1 MLSVLRKAASVSSFL
16 TSIRT
21 GFPPASRFTLPGESE
36 APVTETSKERTVTP
50 AGGASVIERLIWADW
65 PLGGVVVEE
74 DPLQPAMKTTARKA
88 TKEKRNVL
96 RMIQHTS
103 LEPMRRK

>member
-21 GFPPASRFTLPGESE
+21 GLPPARRFTSPGESE
-36 APVTETSKERTVTP
+36 APVRETSKERTVTP

-74 DPLQPAMKTTARKA
+74 DPLQPAIKMTARKA
-88 TKEKRNVL
+88 SKEKRNVL
-96 RMIQHTS
+96 RRSEEHTS
-103 LEPMRRK
+103 ELQSRE